1 MATGNTISAKL
12 ADIQASK
19 TALISAIQA
28 QGVTVP
34 TGAKLADLAILIT
47 AISTDITPFRVAWE
61 CDSSLLT
68 SLSVPDGIQKIGS
81 NRFSGFARLQTVTFA
96 DSVKMIDMFAFSGCK
111 ALQSLDIP
119 SSVTTLEAGAFSQ
132 CTSLTSVKFN
142 GSVTLMGTVFKGC
155 TALTTFYLSK
165 GSVGYSVCEGCTGLT
180 SITLGSGVSF
190 VDSDAFKGCTAVE
203 TLSIFMNADSATIGS
218 NAFSGIPASCQV
230 NFYGLKAS
238 IQAMENYPWGLASG
252 TPVHTNSGDFTIA

>member
-34 TGAKLADLAILIT
+34 TGVKLADLATLIV

-68 SLSVPDGIQKIGS
+68 TLTVPDGIQKIGP
-81 NRFSGFARLQTVTFA
+81 NRFSGFSRLQTVSFA
-96 DSVKMIDMFAFSGCK
+96 DSVKLIDMFAFSGCS
-111 ALQSLDIP
+111 ALQALDIP
-119 SSVTTLEAGAFSQ
+119 SSVTTIEAGAFSQ
-132 CTSLTSVKFN
+132 CTSLASLKFN
-142 GSVTLMGTVFKGC
+142 GAVTLMGTVFRGC
-155 TALTTFYLSK
+155 TSLTTFYLSK
-165 GSVGYSVCEGCTGLT
+165 GSIGYSVCEGCTGLT
-180 SITLGSGVSF
+180 SITLGSGVSV
-190 VDSDAFKGCTAVE
+190 VDSGAFQGCTAVE
-203 TLSIFMNADSATIGS
+203 TLSIFMNAASATIGF
-218 NAFSGIPASCQV
+218 NAFSGIPSSCQV
-230 NFYGLKAS
+230 NFYGLKES
-238 IQAMENYPWGLASG
+238 IQAMANYPWGLASG